1 MSKENKKTLEVY
13 KDKAKMYLDNSAE
26 HDRINLIRAKEKR
39 EKIERLIKNSF
50 SSLPK
55 QGKVFE
61 IGSGDGTN
69 AKFIQNLG
77 YDITASDTA
86 DDFIDVIRNKGLETV
101 KFNALEDEFIDKYY
115 GIFCWRVF
123 VHFTT
128 EDVLKTIKK
137 VYNALEYNGVFMFNA
152 INREIKSVDDEWI
165 DFEGE
170 YHMGAKR
177 YYKYFSKEELDDI
190 IKQTKFEIKDFH
202 KEGGENNNKWLVYVL
217 KK

>member
-1 MSKENKKTLEVY
+1 MSEENIKTLEVY
-13 KDKAKMYLDNSAE
+13 KHKAKMYLDNSAE
-26 HDRINLIRAKEKR
+26 HDRLNLIRAKQKR
-39 EKIERLIKNSF
+39 EKLEKLIKDSF

-55 QGKVFE
+55 QVKVFE

-77 YDITASDTA
+77 YDITASDAA
-86 DDFIDVIRNKGLETV
+86 DDFINAIRNKGLKTV
-101 KFNALEDEFIDKYY
+101 KFNVLEDNFIDKYC

-128 EDVLKTIKK
+128 EDVKKTINK
-137 VYNALEYNGVFMFNA
+137 VYNALEYNGIFIFNA

-177 YYKYFSKEELDDI
+177 YYKYFRKEELDKI

>member
-13 KDKAKMYLDNSAE
+13 KDKAKMYLDNSVE

-39 EKIERLIKNSF
+39 EKIEVLIKDSF

-86 DDFIDVIRNKGLETV
+86 DDFINVIRNKGLETV
-101 KFNALEDEFIDKYY
+101 KFNALEDGFVDKYN

-128 EDVLKTIKK
+128 EDVKKTINK
-137 VYNALEYNGVFMFNA
+137 VYNALEYNGIFIFNA

-170 YHMGAKR
+170 YHMGAER
-177 YYKYFSKEELDDI
+177 YYKYFRKEELDDI